1 MGAEWHLTARCTPTL
16 GKRCST
22 RLLARVT
29 VDVRSAVKRP
39 AALAFILAAIAS
51 AAIWASSP
59 LVTGHKEPWDAEGFF
74 YFGSLFAIGVISGF
88 SIPKPLWAH
97 YLGSVLGQMTYELIF
112 LPLGPLFVLGVGFL
126 LGYSLLFL
134 VGALIGSRLRRYFN
148 ARTSAA

>member
-1 MGAEWHLTARCTPTL
+1 MPMMPNPPLQPTPAS
-16 GKRCST
+16 GR
-22 RLLARVT
+22 R
-29 VDVRSAVKRP
+29 
-39 AALAFILAAIAS
+39 AAIAFILAAILS

-59 LVTGHKEPWDAEGFF
+59 LVTGHREPWDADNFV
-74 YFGSLFAIGVISGF
+74 YLGSLCAAGVISGC

-97 YLGSVLGQMTYELIF
+97 YLGSVVGQMTYELIF

-134 VGALIGSRLRRYFN
+134 VGALIGSLLRRYFN